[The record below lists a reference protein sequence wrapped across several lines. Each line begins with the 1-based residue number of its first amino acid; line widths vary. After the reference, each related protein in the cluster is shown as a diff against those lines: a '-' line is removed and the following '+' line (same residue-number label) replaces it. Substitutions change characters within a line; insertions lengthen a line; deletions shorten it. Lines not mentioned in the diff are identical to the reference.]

1 MKETLMEQ
9 EAFNLSVRKFL
20 KMVGVRSQ
28 HEIEEAVAKAIAS
41 GAITGV
47 ETLPATMTL
56 KVPALRLEVE
66 FDAQID
72 LK

>member
-1 MKETLMEQ
+1 MEQ
-9 EAFNLSVRKFL
+9 ETFNLSVRKFL

-28 HEIEEAVAKAIAS
+28 QELEEAVTKAIAS
-41 GAITGV
+41 GAISGV
-47 ETLPATMTL
+47 EALPATMTL
-56 KVPALRLEVE
+56 KVPALQLEVK